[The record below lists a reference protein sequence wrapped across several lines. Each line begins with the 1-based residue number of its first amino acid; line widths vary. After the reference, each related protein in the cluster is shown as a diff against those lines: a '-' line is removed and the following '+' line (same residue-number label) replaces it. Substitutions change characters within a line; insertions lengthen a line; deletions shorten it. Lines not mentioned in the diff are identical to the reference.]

1 MSNTVLEDL
10 KQHLNTTPFELDK
23 KYFRLAIQEI
33 ERLNGIVDRYKEL
46 YPYNDHMLKRI
57 D

>member
-1 MSNTVLEDL
+1 MNNTILEDL

-33 ERLNGIVDRYKEL
+33 ERLNKIVADYKQL